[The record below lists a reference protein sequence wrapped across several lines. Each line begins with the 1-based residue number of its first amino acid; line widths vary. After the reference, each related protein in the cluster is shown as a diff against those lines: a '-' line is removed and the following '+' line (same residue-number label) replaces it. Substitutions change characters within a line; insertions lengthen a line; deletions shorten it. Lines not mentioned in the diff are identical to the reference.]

1 MEERRLNVLRLL
13 RDLIIMQRNGNNVES
28 AIRATVAEFNEIEKD
43 LGHETKSP
51 EYYLAM

>member
-1 MEERRLNVLRLL
+1 MEERRLNLMRLL
-13 RDLIIMQRNGNNVES
+13 RDLIIMQQDGVNVEA

-43 LGHETKSP
+43 LGHETKPP